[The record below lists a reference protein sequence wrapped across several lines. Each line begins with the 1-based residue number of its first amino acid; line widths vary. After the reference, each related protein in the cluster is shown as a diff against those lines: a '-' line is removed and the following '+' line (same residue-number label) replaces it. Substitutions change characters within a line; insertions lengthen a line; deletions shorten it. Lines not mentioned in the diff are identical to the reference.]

1 MTEAASADHPVDAE
15 KKKRLFDRIPTS
27 LLVTLL
33 GIALTAWFLPAFTR
47 QWDDR
52 QKAHELKA
60 ALASQVAVATAK
72 SMTRSREQ
80 LRIVLAN
87 PKGAEGMFPEVFTH
101 LDESWF
107 ADSVEIEAKMR
118 SEFDSPALLSALHNY
133 NATMGTLFQLSSDP
147 WTMYDYSHGPDSLST
162 ARQQA
167 RLLGIGTKELRLD
180 LLELVGPSSS
190 TFAAPGGAND
200 YLFTR
205 IANGVLA
212 KEQALTDRIATAH
225 AKGYSTTSHDLLH
238 DLFP

>member
-1 MTEAASADHPVDAE
+1 MASEVAE
-15 KKKRLFDRIPTS
+15 SSERGRRRLRIPTS
-27 LLVTLL
+27 VFVTLL

-107 ADSVEIEAKMR
+107 AD
-118 SEFDSPALLSALHNY
+118 
-133 NATMGTLFQLSSDP
+133 
-147 WTMYDYSHGPDSLST
+147 
-162 ARQQA
+162 
-167 RLLGIGTKELRLD
+167 
-180 LLELVGPSSS
+180 
-190 TFAAPGGAND
+190 
-200 YLFTR
+200 
-205 IANGVLA
+205 
-212 KEQALTDRIATAH
+212 
-225 AKGYSTTSHDLLH
+225 
-238 DLFP
+238 